1 MKNENLSN
9 DTFFIGLRRVQWKPV
24 TLQIQRRPEKT
35 LWITL
40 ILLILLF
47 GAAEWIARQESFQKI
62 LTPPKMGSG
71 HYQLG
76 HKLSLL
82 DIATQKSGPIDCIMV
97 GSSMVDTGF
106 DPDVFQE
113 AYKEISGKEIHCFNF
128 GIDASTA
135 TSTAA
140 LVRILIED
148 YQPRILIFGTDP
160 RDYAVPGAEND
171 PAIILQTPWV
181 NSRQGNFSIDGWLL
195 DHSYLYRYRQHLSRL
210 VRLNFEGTLESAT
223 KNHFEILSNGF
234 SPFSKVGTYINQ
246 PPTPGDDS
254 FEVTYYTRI
263 YSSYMMLNEN
273 LEALERIMGYNG
285 TATNVIVVEMPVSD
299 GLYYFFG
306 NSQADYNRYVT
317 GVGQLAAQFQIPFWQ
332 TEPLDSIPDN
342 GWMDYSHLNTT
353 GAKIFSTWLGQQVG
367 ELERQGNTQT
377 PLP

>member
-1 MKNENLSN
+1 MKNES
-9 DTFFIGLRRVQWKPV
+9 IGDDAFLLQLQRARLRSI

-35 LWITL
+35 LWVTL

-62 LTPPKMGSG
+62 LTPPKMGSR

-82 DIATQKSGPIDCIMV
+82 DIATQKGGPIDCIMV

-106 DPDVFQE
+106 DPNVFQE
-113 AYKEISGKEIHCFNF
+113 AYKEIAGKEIHCFNF

-160 RDYAVPGAEND
+160 RDYAVPGTHND
-171 PAIILQTPWV
+171 PALILQTPWV
-181 NSRQGNFSIDGWLL
+181 NFRQGNFSINGWLL
-195 DHSYLYRYRQHLSRL
+195 DHSYLYRYRPHLGRL
-210 VRLNFEGTLESAT
+210 VRLNFEGTLQSAT

-273 LEALERIMGYNG
+273 LEALESIMDYNG
-285 TATNVIVVEMPVSD
+285 KDTKVIVVEMPVSD
-299 GLYYFFG
+299 GIYYFFG
-306 NSQADYNRYVT
+306 NGRADYNQYVT
-317 GVGQLAAQFQIPFWQ
+317 GVGQLADQFHVPFWQ
-332 TEPLDSIPDN
+332 TEPLDSIPN
-342 GWMDYSHLNTT
+342 SGWMDYSHLNKK
-353 GAKIFSTWLGQQVG
+353 GAKIFSTWLGQKVG
-367 ELERQGNTQT
+367 GLERQRNTQA